1 MPDIPAMKGHRLFA
15 ALWDRIAAPAE
26 QRYGKEI
33 RPRIMGEVQGR
44 VLEIGIGTGA
54 SFSYYPAEA
63 QVVVTEPDPYMLG
76 RAEKRLEELGL
87 GKIELRLAPGEELP
101 FDDASFD
108 HVVTCWVL
116 CHVEDQPRALTEAR
130 RLLKPDGTFRFIE
143 HVRNDDSRFWG
154 TFQDVVNPLWRR
166 MLNAGCRLNRPTR
179 RAIEDAGFHIEWLER
194 VRGERFMP
202 IIYGVA
208 RPG

>member
-15 ALWDRIAAPAE
+15 ALWDRIAAPGE

-33 RPRIMGEVQGR
+33 RPRIMGEVRGR

-63 QVVVTEPDPYMLG
+63 QVVGTEPDPYMLE
-76 RAEKRLEELGL
+76 RARRRLEELGL
-87 GKIELRLAPGEELP
+87 GNIELRQAPGEELP
-101 FDDASFD
+101 FEDASFD

-116 CHVEDQPRALTEAR
+116 CHVEDQPRALAEAR
-130 RLLKPDGTFRFIE
+130 RLLKPGGTFRFME

-154 TFQDVVNPLWRR
+154 TFQDAVNPLWRR
-166 MLNAGCRLNRPTR
+166 MLNAGCRLNRHTR
-179 RAIEDAGFHIEWLER
+179 REIEDAGFRIEWLER